1 MRRTGQRTEA
11 PGHIVVAVAAAAHT
25 EAAAGGAHIV
35 ALVCIG
41 AHTAAAEP
49 ACIAAAAA
57 VCSPVAAPGRARSA
71 GPD

>member
-11 PGHIVVAVAAAAHT
+11 PGHIVVAVAAHT
-25 EAAAGGAHIV
+25 EAAAVAAHIV

-49 ACIAAAAA
+49 ACIAAA